1 MQKEKEYDRF
11 FLGRDKRCIV
21 STDCSKTQLNNNI
34 LVVGGS
40 GSGKTVS
47 VILPFLLH
55 MNSSNAIGVFTK
67 SNLLHDAKRSLEQRG
82 YNVYTMDFADPVHSE
97 IGYDPLAYCN
107 TDQDLKMLARCI
119 VRADLARLPS
129 DPYWDDSAENLL
141 ALVLRYVKNGHW
153 RKGRTMKQA
162 LDVLDKVHWN
172 ETYGQ
177 YTSEDD
183 FCEEGVV
190 AADAEIFKE
199 FLKLKEVDPDGWTN
213 WRTFIT
219 LPDRTGTCVESSLR
233 TPLGQIFDEDARCLV
248 GMERTFRFELL
259 LRPKTVL
266 LLRVSPVSKS
276 QHRLV
281 GIFYAQ
287 AFKALYELAE
297 RSEGY
302 RLPVPVHVLCDDF
315 ATGCHVQGFPELIS
329 IFREKGIS
337 ATMLIQ
343 SETQLASIYG
353 ENDAATIINNCDTY
367 IYLGGM
373 DLKTCRNISE
383 RMNIPSCEVQ
393 SMAIGEEYFI
403 RRGQAPIKTM
413 RYDTF
418 NDPVYK
424 KEMLERAQMP
434 GRTQRE
440 KNILSCRRWRELRS
454 GTAAGFLPVETKGR
468 PVT

>member
-67 SNLLHDAKRSLEQRG
+67 SNLLHDAKRSLEHRG

-119 VRADLARLPS
+119 VRADPTYLPP
-129 DPYWDDSAENLL
+129 DPYWSESSENLL

-162 LDVLDKVHWN
+162 LEILDKLHWK
-172 ETYGQ
+172 ETYK
-177 YTSEDD
+177 YFKSEEDFDD
-183 FCEEGVV
+183 V
-190 AADAEIFKE
+190 DSPNAEVYKE
-199 FLKLKEVDPDGWTN
+199 FLKLKDVDPDGWTD
-213 WRTFIT
+213 WKTFIN
-219 LPDRTGTCVESSLR
+219 LPDKTAPCVESCLR
-233 TPLGQIFDEDARCLV
+233 TPLGQIFDADARRLV
-248 GMERTFRFELL
+248 GMAQAFRFELL

-266 LLRVSPVSKS
+266 LLRMSPVNTS

-281 GIFYAQ
+281 GIFYTQ

-353 ENDAATIINNCDTY
+353 ANDAATIINNCDTY

-418 NDPVYK
+418 NDPVYR

-434 GRTQRE
+434 ERTQRE
-440 KNILSCRRWRELRS
+440 KNILSCRRWRELRR